1 MGGGDCFVKGTLIQ
15 MADGE
20 SKNIEEVK
28 IGDDVLSYDTFNG
41 KFEAQKVTGTMSQ
54 LHTGI
59 GDDYTIKIKF
69 GNVENHNT
77 NTHPYYIKG
86 KGWSSFEPELTYE
99 RYGLRVDQIEKGD
112 TAFYFSYD
120 GISEIEIDNIEVIR
134 DEVVTY
140 NLSEVSKHHNFFA
153 NSILVHNKGGDG
165 AAPGTE
171 GNSGMSPGSQGN
183 AGIGI
188 GGGSGAAPGTEGNSG
203 QSPGSQGNAGI
214 GGGGS
219 GAAPGTEGNSGVSP
233 GASSSSASTGDMGT
247 GQGSSFDGA
256 APGTEGNSGVSPGT
270 AGNQGSTGTPN
281 GPAPGT
287 EGNIG
292 MSPGTAG
299 NLGMGLDPGDSGTT
313 IALNMAKGFIS
324 QGLLGLAT
332 GLLGSN
338 FGDSMSDGD
347 LGQGDNGGGTG
358 SGQGDNGGGG
368 FGGNGDGSGPGAN
381 GPDGPDQYTPPPSV
395 PNTLKAAKA
404 EPRNT
409 FSQGVQDTLNLTG
422 IETPE
427 EIRRQVQERL
437 KAEQRRRQGM
447 LASRKTGDLGS
458 LFSLTPSLKSMFNWK
473 E

>member
-41 KFEAQKVTGTMSQ
+41 KLEAQKVTGTMSQ

-171 GNSGMSPGSQGN
+171 GNSGMSPGSEGN

-188 GGGSGAAPGTEGNSG
+188 GIGGS
-203 QSPGSQGNAGI
+203 
-214 GGGGS
+214 
-219 GAAPGTEGNSGVSP
+219 
-233 GASSSSASTGDMGT
+233 
-247 GQGSSFDGA
+247 GA

-313 IALNMAKGFIS
+313 IALNMAKGFA
-324 QGLLGLAT
+324 QTGFLGAAL

>member
-41 KFEAQKVTGTMSQ
+41 KLESQKVTGTMSQ

-188 GGGSGAAPGTEGNSG
+188 GG
-203 QSPGSQGNAGI
+203 
-214 GGGGS
+214 S

-247 GQGSSFDGA
+247 GQGSSIGDA
-256 APGTEGNSGVSPGT
+256 SPGTEGNSGVSPGT

-313 IALNMAKGFIS
+313 IALNMAKGFA
-324 QGLLGLAT
+324 QNGFLGAAF

-358 SGQGDNGGGG
+358 SGQGG
-368 FGGNGDGSGPGAN
+368 FGGNGDVSGPGAN
-381 GPDGPDQYTPPPSV
+381 GPDGPDLSSLYTPPPSV

>member
-41 KFEAQKVTGTMSQ
+41 KLEAQKVTGTMSQ

-183 AGIGI
+183 AGLGF
-188 GGGSGAAPGTEGNSG
+188 GGGDP
-203 QSPGSQGNAGI
+203 
-214 GGGGS
+214 

-247 GQGSSFDGA
+247 GQGSSIGDA
-256 APGTEGNSGVSPGT
+256 SPGTEGNSGVSPGT
-270 AGNQGSTGTPN
+270 VGNQGSTGTPN

-313 IALNMAKGFIS
+313 IALNMAKGFA
-324 QGLLGLAT
+324 QTGFLGAAL

-358 SGQGDNGGGG
+358 SGQGGNGGG
-368 FGGNGDGSGPGAN
+368 FGGNGDVSGPGAN